1 MVAGMSSWIALAVAL
16 VCGVL
21 LVRLLLGPARR
32 ARFDR
37 FWRDRVGL
45 AGWRRA
51 RGAVHGVRRLVR
63 RRADQQ
69 AAAKAAEEVI
79 NRARRARPRVDKAG
93 NVYTPHSFKGPRK
106 PH

>member
-21 LVRLLLGPARR
+21 LLRLLMRPARR

-37 FWRDRVGL
+37 FWVDRVGRGSL
-45 AGWRRA
+45 HRA
-51 RGAVHGVRRLVR
+51 RHLGHALRRLWR
-63 RRADQQ
+63 RRADRRE
-69 AAAKAAEEVI
+69 AARAAEDVI
-79 NRARRARPRVDKAG
+79 NRARRARPGVDKDG